1 MSTGTDKAVGAV
13 AFFAAI
19 AIFVYYTLWS
29 LVMPFVDEDHPLQ
42 NFFPPWEYAIR
53 IPLIVLIV
61 GLTVILSFLGLTMA
75 KSKNGSAGQTK
86 KSK

>member
-13 AFFAAI
+13 AFFSALT
-19 AIFVYYTLWS
+19 IFIYYTLWS

-42 NFFPPWEYAIR
+42 NYFPAWEYAIR
-53 IPLIVLIV
+53 VPLIILIV
-61 GLTVILSFLGLTMA
+61 GLTIIFTFLGFTMA
-75 KSKNGSAGQTK
+75 KSKNAQTK

>member
-13 AFFAAI
+13 AFFSAI

-42 NFFPPWEYAIR
+42 NYFPPWEYAIR
-53 IPLIVLIV
+53 IPLVILIV
-61 GLTVILSFLGLTMA
+61 GLTVIFSFLGLAMA
-75 KSKNGSAGQTK
+75 KSKNAQTK
-86 KSK
+86 KAK

>member
-13 AFFAAI
+13 AFFSAI

-42 NFFPPWEYAIR
+42 NYFPPWEYAIR
-53 IPLIVLIV
+53 IPLVILIV
-61 GLTVILSFLGLTMA
+61 GLTVIFTFLGLAMA
-75 KSKNGSAGQTK
+75 KSKNAQTK
-86 KSK
+86 KAK